1 MNIFEFDKVIADAIE
16 RAIDQE
22 TGEII
27 SEDALA
33 GLEEIEMEREKKI
46 ENCVAYYKDCLA
58 RAKAIKEEAKALQDR
73 AKSYENKAENLKNY
87 LQSALNNEV
96 FESSKCKISYRKSES
111 VSIDPDALIPS
122 KFIKIREPE
131 YDRIALKKAL
141 KDGEKIDGVTLVEK
155 QNIQIK

>member
-27 SEDALA
+27 NEIALE

-111 VSIDPDALIPS
+111 VSIDPDALIPY
-122 KFIKIREPE
+122 KFVKQREPE
-131 YDRIALKKAL
+131 YDKSALKKAL
-141 KDGEKIDGVTLVEK
+141 KSGEVIDGVTIVEK

>member
-1 MNIFEFDKVIADAIE
+1 MNIFEFDKVIGDAIE

-22 TGEII
+22 TGEVI

-73 AKSYENKAENLKNY
+73 AKSYENKADSLKNY
-87 LQSALNNEV
+87 LESALDGEK
-96 FESSKCKISYRKSES
+96 FESPRCKISYRKSES
-111 VSIDPDALIPS
+111 ISIDPDALIPS
-122 KFIKIREPE
+122 QYIKIREPE
-131 YDRIALKKAL
+131 YNKTALKKAL
-141 KDGEKIDGVTLVEK
+141 KAGEKIDGVTIVEK
-155 QNIQIK
+155 SNIQIK

>member
-27 SEDALA
+27 NEVALA

-87 LQSALNNEV
+87 LQSALAGEK
-96 FESSKCKISYRKSES
+96 FESAKCKISYRKSES
-111 VSIDPDALIPS
+111 ISIDPDALIPS
-122 KFIKIREPE
+122 QYIKLREPE
-131 YDRIALKKAL
+131 YDKAALKQAL
-141 KDGEKIDGVTLVEK
+141 KAGEKIDGVTIVEK
-155 QNIQIK
+155 SNIQIK

>member
-1 MNIFEFDKVIADAIE
+1 MNIFEFDRVIQDAIE
-16 RAIDQE
+16 RAIDPE

-122 KFIKIREPE
+122 EFIKIRDPE
-131 YDRIALKKAL
+131 YDRVALKKAL
-141 KDGEKIDGVTLVEK
+141 KAGEKIDGVTIVEK
-155 QNIQIK
+155 SNIQIK